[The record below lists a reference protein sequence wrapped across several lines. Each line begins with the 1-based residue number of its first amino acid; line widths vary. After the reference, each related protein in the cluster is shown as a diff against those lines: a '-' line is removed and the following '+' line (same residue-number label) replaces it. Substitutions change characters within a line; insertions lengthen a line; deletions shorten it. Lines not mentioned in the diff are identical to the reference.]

1 MAGTHSEEFKM
12 TSKQHAQV
20 QQQQAQEQLQQ
31 EHQQQLLPHILQH
44 HGQADQLHLHQPQLL
59 QNIDIPVTSNIS
71 VIQWSEEEHQQ
82 AASHIAIS
90 EHGASHITISDHAGN
105 SIPNDGSGGITISD
119 HQIVTD
125 LETYQAHTRTLPQSG
140 HTTVHILTQAQL
152 PLTAPSL
159 SHHLPV
165 TTTAPG
171 LQSLHHT
178 LQHAPPEVLLQQ
190 EAVPVQYEVE
200 CLSGEPS
207 GLTEA
212 DLNAVHMLAQASLG
226 GQNILH

>member
-1 MAGTHSEEFKM
+1 MAGTHSQEFKLI
-12 TSKQHAQV
+12 SKQPAQP
-20 QQQQAQEQLQQ
+20 QEQLQQ
-31 EHQQQLLPHILQH
+31 DQQQLLSHILQH
-44 HGQADQLHLHQPQLL
+44 PGRADQLLVHQPQLS

-82 AASHIAIS
+82 AASNIAIS
-90 EHGASHITISDHAGN
+90 EHGASSHITISDHAGN
-105 SIPNDGSGGITISD
+105 SIPNDGSRITISD

-125 LETYQAHTRTLPQSG
+125 LETYQTHTRSLPQSG
-140 HTTVHILTQAQL
+140 HATIHILTQAQL
-152 PLTAPSL
+152 PLTTPPL

-165 TTTAPG
+165 TTTATS

-226 GQNILH
+226 GQNTLH